1 MRLLLA
7 FVAAIWLQTP
17 VEAQQVTGGPIQQIE
32 QCVTKIGPDVLTFTF
47 YQPLKSRNQFCEE
60 IPETGP
66 TIIVIDSMQD
76 ELRDMTI
83 ELRLIKATG
92 NIDSEMVWN
101 AKSLE
106 AYLPPA
112 KFNTGTLTYEHNFLE
127 RGSYIAF
134 IRAKDQNGSKEYNA
148 TFEFTVGETSIRELI
163 ATSFLSI
170 SALGGFW
177 LWYRRKFANPHI
189 KKASRTYHRGER

>member
-7 FVAAIWLQTP
+7 FVAAISLQAP
-17 VEAQQVTGGPIQQIE
+17 VEAQQVTGGPIQQVE
-32 QCVTKIGPDVLTFTF
+32 QCVARIGPDVLTFAF
-47 YQPLKSRNQFCEE
+47 YQPLRSRNQFCEE

-66 TIIVIDSMQD
+66 TIIVVDSMQD

-92 NIDSEMVWN
+92 SIDGEMTWN
-101 AKSLE
+101 EKSLE
-106 AYLPPA
+106 AYLPPT
-112 KFNTGTLTYEHNFLE
+112 KFNSGTLTYEHNFLE
-127 RGSYIAF
+127 RGKYVAL
-134 IRAKDQNGSKEYNA
+134 IRARDENGSKEYNA

-177 LWYRRKFANPHI
+177 LWYRRKFGYAHPN
-189 KKASRTYHRGER
+189 RGS